1 MDRRTLGKALTAVL
15 AKLAGEKAAMRN
27 QLFCEY
33 DPQPPFHAGSPK
45 TAPPEVVASVLE
57 NWGPITA
64 GRIAAAKRAAAN
76 FT

>member
-33 DPQPPFHAGSPK
+33 DRQPPFHAGSPK